1 MQHCSWPTRAAA
13 FALTGVLLGPGL
25 SVAAEM
31 APPPQLGSRAL
42 ADFDAYRSAVH
53 GKAFVVGPGGAWGWQ
68 SGQASSEAALEL
80 ALAAC
85 DRQAQIKCVA
95 YAVDDRRVF
104 DDDAWAKAWGPYLS
118 RREAA
123 VRPVGLMRGARFP
136 DIEFV
141 DGKGRKRSLADFR
154 GRAVVLHFWGSWC
167 APCRHELPDMARF
180 AKAMAGHEIAFLPL
194 QVRESLADSQRW
206 LAREQITLPVFDSGM
221 RSADD
226 GDLRVRGGARLPDRA
241 VAPVFPSTVF
251 LDRHG
256 VIVFAHHGPIARW
269 EDYRPQ
275 LLNLLAGQRK
285 R

>member
-1 MQHCSWPTRAAA
+1 MGLCRR
-13 FALTGVLLGPGL
+13 FIGVATVTLASGLLGPGM
-25 SVAAEM
+25 ATATEM
-31 APPPQLGSRAL
+31 AVPPQTGPAAQ
-42 ADFDAYRSAVH
+42 ADFSSYLAAMP
-53 GKAFVVGPGGAWGWQ
+53 GKAFVVGPGGAWAWQ
-68 SGQASSEAALEL
+68 SGQLSGEAALGL

-85 DRQAQIKCVA
+85 NAQAQIKCVP

-104 DDDAWAKAWGPYLS
+104 DEGAWAKAWGPYLS
-118 RREAA
+118 RRDAA
-123 VRPVGLMRGARFP
+123 DRPVGLMRGARFP

-141 DGKGRKRSLADFR
+141 DAKGKQRALAQFR

-194 QVRESLADSQRW
+194 QVRESYADSQRW
-206 LAREQITLPVFDSGM
+206 LAREQIALTVFDSGM

-226 GDLRVRGGARLPDRA
+226 GEFRVRGGGRLPDRA

-256 VIVFAHHGPIARW
+256 VIVFVHHGPIARW

>member
-1 MQHCSWPTRAAA
+1 MRLLMQRNQMAAV
-13 FALTGVLLGPGL
+13 ALATSMLGWGTAM
-25 SVAAEM
+25 AAEM
-31 APPPQLGSRAL
+31 AVPPQTGPAAQ
-42 ADFDAYRSAVH
+42 ADFAKYLAAMP
-53 GKAFVVGPGGAWGWQ
+53 GKAFVVGPGGAWAWQ
-68 SGQASSEAALEL
+68 SGQPSGEAALEL

-85 DRQAQIKCVA
+85 DQQAQIKCVP

-104 DDDAWAKAWGPYLS
+104 DEGAWSKSWGPYLS
-118 RREAA
+118 RRDAA
-123 VRPVGLMRGARFP
+123 ARPVGLMRGARFP
-136 DIEFV
+136 DIEFA
-141 DGKGRKRSLADFR
+141 DGKGRKRTLANFR

-167 APCRHELPDMARF
+167 APCRHELPDMAGF

-221 RSADD
+221 RSTDD
-226 GDLRVRGGARLPDRA
+226 GDFRVRGGARLPDRA